1 MSDLVTRPSR
11 GTVPETVDRFLQ
23 LLDARGITRFAV
35 VDHRAAAESVG
46 LTLRDTTVVIFGN
59 PKGGTPVMEA
69 VPTAA
74 LDLPLKILV
83 WDDAGQTKV
92 SYLDPRALAA
102 RYDIPGELAGPLAGI
117 VELVDALIAP
127 TA

>member
-1 MSDLVTRPSR
+1 M
-11 GTVPETVDRFLQ
+11 
-23 LLDARGITRFAV
+23 
-35 VDHRAAAESVG
+35 G

-92 SYLDPRALAA
+92 SYLDPQALAA
-102 RYDIPGELAGPLAGI
+102 RYDIPDELAGPARGNRRAGRR
-117 VELVDALIAP
+117 VDRTHRLRPDRDMAAP
-127 TA
+127 TINPDREQHFPLLADDTTVEDEGMRA

>member
-23 LLDARGITRFAV
+23 LLDVRGITRFAV

-92 SYLDPRALAA
+92 SYLDPRRSRRATTSRASS
-102 RYDIPGELAGPLAGI
+102 RVHSQESSSWS
-117 VELVDALIAP
+117 
-127 TA
+127 TR